1 MSMALTAPLQ
11 EPCEQLL
18 VFARQGYVMSVLVER
33 AQVHMAQAVSKTVE
47 KRAALFKR
55 RVDVLRV
62 GYVEAQPRERQS
74 VEQGHQLV
82 GRLAR

>member
-18 VFARQGYVMSVLVER
+18 VFARRGYVMSVLVER

-55 RVDVLRV
+55 RGSGAHLGSGRV
-62 GYVEAQPRERQS
+62 RPD
-74 VEQGHQLV
+74 
-82 GRLAR
+82 